1 MVCAKIVSTPIC
13 IVKEFSCIACGVPR
27 GIQGERRPSIVRE
40 AGLVGSHLVT
50 AYSQGRDTRTG
61 LLYGFS
67 IFEVNHG

>member
-1 MVCAKIVSTPIC
+1 M
-13 IVKEFSCIACGVPR
+13 ACGVPQ
-27 GIQGERRPSIVRE
+27 GIQGERWFGIERDIRASQ
-40 AGLVGSHLVT
+40 LLMLVT